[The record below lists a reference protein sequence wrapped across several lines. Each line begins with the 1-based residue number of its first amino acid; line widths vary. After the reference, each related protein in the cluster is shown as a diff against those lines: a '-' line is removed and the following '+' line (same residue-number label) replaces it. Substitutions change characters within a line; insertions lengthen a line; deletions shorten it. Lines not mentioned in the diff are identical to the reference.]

1 MNKKIIVMIMAFV
14 ALFASPIETS
24 AQEIIVLNLQDG
36 DLNQILGDMLSTEER
51 MVFESEIE
59 SMDQDFKT
67 KFLDQMTKN
76 DALLSSK
83 LQTQAKDYT
92 EFLNSDKQI
101 QINKE
106 KLLKIQENNLSLKQ
120 ITNLMIS

>member
-1 MNKKIIVMIMAFV
+1 MAFV